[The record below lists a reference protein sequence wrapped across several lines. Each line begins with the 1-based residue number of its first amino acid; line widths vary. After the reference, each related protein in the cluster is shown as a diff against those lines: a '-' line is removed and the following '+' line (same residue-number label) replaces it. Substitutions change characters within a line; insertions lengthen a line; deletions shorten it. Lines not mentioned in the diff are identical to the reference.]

1 MVRISMPQV
10 MNSADKLSISGDQ
23 CSMVGSV
30 NASRAEGDV
39 LCGLD
44 TIVLDA

>member
-10 MNSADKLSISGDQ
+10 MNSADKLPISGDQ
-23 CSMVGSV
+23 CSMVDSV
-30 NASRAEGDV
+30 NAGRAGGDV
-39 LCGLD
+39 ICGLD

>member
-1 MVRISMPQV
+1 MVRILMPQV
-10 MNSADKLSISGDQ
+10 MNSADKLPILGDQ
-23 CSMVGSV
+23 CSMV
-30 NASRAEGDV
+30 NAGRAGGDV